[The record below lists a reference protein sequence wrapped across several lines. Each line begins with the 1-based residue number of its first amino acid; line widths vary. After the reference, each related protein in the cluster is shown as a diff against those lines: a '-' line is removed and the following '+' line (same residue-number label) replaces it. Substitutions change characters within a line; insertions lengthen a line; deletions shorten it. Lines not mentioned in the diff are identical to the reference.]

1 MSLIKKLLN
10 PLQPRFGKKREQ
22 TKIITIQETASG
34 SKLNTVVYSLL
45 LKNIATLPQKS
56 QLKLARDLE
65 ACQKNEIHKIDNSD
79 KKTEY
84 SIRYLFPAQA
94 QQVWGRSISNIYT
107 DEYQP
112 TRSWWNAKFLQQKSA
127 LFANIYNIYCKF
139 YNTNIACTGPA
150 EGEGLLQPPHV
161 F

>member
-94 QQVWGRSISNIYT
+94 QQV
-107 DEYQP
+107 
-112 TRSWWNAKFLQQKSA
+112 
-127 LFANIYNIYCKF
+127 
-139 YNTNIACTGPA
+139 
-150 EGEGLLQPPHV
+150 
-161 F
+161 